1 MVCMR
6 EMLIVVPGF
15 PAGGVESGKLLLNRQ
30 TGLGKAHFHWPLFL
44 SWIVC
49 FFFLVRAFSW
59 HGDNCPELN
68 FVCVNDSIDVK

>member
-44 SWIVC
+44 SRIVC
-49 FFFLVRAFSW
+49 FFSW
-59 HGDNCPELN
+59 
-68 FVCVNDSIDVK
+68 